1 MKILLAAWK
10 LGARIRNT
18 VKVSKTRI
26 LKQYELLR
34 ML

>member
-1 MKILLAAWK
+1 MLLEVVK
-10 LGARIRNT
+10 LGARIRKL
-18 VKVSKTRI
+18 VQVSKGTV